1 MNAVL
6 KNQPLLRDLSIH
18 NKIKAE
24 AKIKLMENS
33 FKRFFS
39 MLKTACDE
47 SIARIFLTGVTPF
60 VMAEFTSGFN
70 ISENLTLKKGFWDLY
85 RFKKSE
91 IEFLLNKIFG
101 NSLSDNIKKEI
112 MFLLKKENDGY
123 FFHRNQP
130 EGIYNPARILYSI
143 RQLMFQKKE
152 MDVGQDP
159 SVIFTTL
166 NNFPFDLQTL
176 PAQTILDL
184 IVNNPLG
191 KSILTEALNRRPLN
205 SKHGIE
211 QRFQLTNIRELPI
224 NRISLLSFMFY
235 NGAITYQPNS
245 SPASLQHNFEIP
257 NCVAKKEFITEAF
270 KIYGWKEE
278 DLIPPLKD
286 NSVKHPNEEVLK
298 QAFIDTLILTLHA
311 DIEPEFQMYSQSSD
325 FFNGKAIDLVK
336 TSANKMI
343 AIEFDN
349 IKMENVILD
358 GA

>member
-123 FFHRNQP
+123 FFHCNQP

-270 KIYGWKEE
+270 KIYEKT
-278 DLIPPLKD
+278 LLKPLKD

>member
-1 MNAVL
+1 
-6 KNQPLLRDLSIH
+6 
-18 NKIKAE
+18 
-24 AKIKLMENS
+24 
-33 FKRFFS
+33 
-39 MLKTACDE
+39 
-47 SIARIFLTGVTPF
+47 
-60 VMAEFTSGFN
+60 
-70 ISENLTLKKGFWDLY
+70 
-85 RFKKSE
+85 
-91 IEFLLNKIFG
+91 
-101 NSLSDNIKKEI
+101 
-112 MFLLKKENDGY
+112 
-123 FFHRNQP
+123 
-130 EGIYNPARILYSI
+130 
-143 RQLMFQKKE
+143 

-278 DLIPPLKD
+278 DLIPKTLLKPLKD